1 MLIDF
6 RPHARLRGRH
16 PVDVGAVVSP
26 VIDALAR
33 DQADLGRVRIV
44 CDWVQYRENFRDIV
58 DVRPVMSC
66 PAGPPAFDLEIAVD
80 VRRSGGAAL
89 ADLTSARL
97 PQAPG
102 GPPWRGRLPGELG
115 PGQAEL
121 HLGLQRALLVRAGA
135 VGKGVRPELRAGA
148 ARR

>member
-66 PAGPPAFDLEIAVD
+66 PASPPAFDLEIAVD

-102 GPPWRGRLPGELG
+102 GPPWEAVYLENWGPAGRAASGTSTRSTG
-115 PGQAEL
+115 P
-121 HLGLQRALLVRAGA
+121 RWSC
-135 VGKGVRPELRAGA
+135 GKGVRPGLRAGA
-148 ARR
+148 AGR